1 MNKEFFQRS
10 WGEGYYEYFSYG
22 VGIEKVMEVS
32 LKPFFDKSKMAVE
45 LGPGGGVFT
54 EQMAG
59 NFKHLIAIDVIKMPK
74 KFTSFR
80 DFTYIEL
87 QDNTYK
93 CVGVEDNSID
103 FCFSYNLFCHLSN
116 EHLKE
121 YVSDVHRVLK
131 PSGDFVFMLANYQHT
146 KLNIFQPANVER
158 DYEFG
163 QLTSVG
169 HYYQDERTIGVIA
182 NLKDWKVVNSNMIP
196 EHRDIIVH
204 LKKK

>member
-22 VGIEKVMEVS
+22 VGIEKVMDVS

-59 NFKHLIAIDVIKMPK
+59 NFKHVIAIDVIKMPK
-74 KFTSFR
+74 KFNYR

-93 CVGVEDNSID
+93 CVGVENDSIY

-116 EHLKE
+116 DHLKE
-121 YVSDVHRVLK
+121 YVSDVRRILK
-131 PSGDFVFMLANYQHT
+131 PGGDFIFMLANYQHT
-146 KLNIFQPANVER
+146 KANLDRE
-158 DYEFG
+158 YKFG
-163 QLTSVG
+163 ELTPVG
-169 HYYQDERTIGVIA
+169 HYYQDERTVGVIA
-182 NLKDWKVVNSNMIP
+182 NIKDWEVINSSMIP